1 VTQPTPDQDAK
12 RPKMPGR
19 RVPGELGW
27 KLDEQG
33 NEVSVTVEPGLP
45 LRLLSIV
52 PFLLVSVTGIVALIG
67 WLVIVVVGGGV
78 REPIWTWIA
87 RTPARD
93 AVPQVALAVGLGIA
107 VLGIL
112 LLSMWAAMHGFARS
126 AGRLFWRVA
135 EAVFSLAAVVLLI
148 ATVTKPGILADLGLS
163 NSDWFF
169 VFGLLGYSLVV
180 CRLRERRS
188 ESVSEEEARE

>member
-1 VTQPTPDQDAK
+1 
-12 RPKMPGR
+12 MPGR

-52 PFLLVSVTGIVALIG
+52 PFLLVAVTGVVALIG
-67 WLVIVVVGGGV
+67 WIVIVVLGGGV

-87 RTPARD
+87 HTPARD
-93 AVPQVALAVGLGIA
+93 AVPQVALAVGLGLA
-107 VLGIL
+107 ALGIT
-112 LLSMWAAMHGFARS
+112 LLSMWAAMRGFSRS

-135 EAVFSLAAVVLLI
+135 EAVFSLIAILLLI
-148 ATVTKPGILADLGLS
+148 VTVTKPGIAAALGLS
-163 NSDWFF
+163 GGEWFL
-169 VFGLLGYSLVV
+169 VFGLLGYSLVM

-188 ESVSEEEARE
+188 EIFSEEEAHE

>member
-1 VTQPTPDQDAK
+1 MTRPAPDEDAE
-12 RPKMPGR
+12 RPKLPVR
-19 RVPGELGW
+19 RVPGEVGW

-33 NEVSVTVEPGLP
+33 SEVSVDVEPGLP

-52 PFLLVSVTGIVALIG
+52 PFLFVALIG
-67 WLVIVVVGGGV
+67 IVAMIGWIVIVVLGGGK
-78 REPIWTWIA
+78 RDPIWVWIGH
-87 RTPARD
+87 TPARD

>member
-1 VTQPTPDQDAK
+1 MTRRAPDQDAD
-12 RPKMPGR
+12 RPKLPGR

-52 PFLLVSVTGIVALIG
+52 PFLLVAVTGIMALIG
-67 WLVIVVVGGGV
+67 WVVIVVLGGGV
-78 REPIWTWIA
+78 REPIWSWIA
-87 RTPARD
+87 HTPAHD
-93 AVPQVALAVGLGIA
+93 AVPQVALVVGLGIA

-135 EAVFSLAAVVLLI
+135 EAVFSLIVILLLI
-148 ATVTKPGILADLGLS
+148 ATVTRPGIASAVGLS
-163 NSDWFF
+163 GREWLS
-169 VFGLLGYSLVV
+169 VFGFLGYSLVL

-188 ESVSEEEARE
+188 VSDAEEEVRE